1 MSQATV
7 AVVAGAGGALGHAT
21 TEALAPADS
30 RWWRLTGTSA
40 R

>member
-21 TEALAPADS
+21 TRHFAARGLRVVAL
-30 RWWRLTGTSA
+30 
-40 R
+40 